1 MMKKIENQIL
11 IIFGASGD
19 LTKRMLLPSLFE
31 LFVRRVITG
40 TVSDIGD
47 SPFFFHGQEFPCAYK
62 RKVKGIRKGERE
74 DR

>member
-31 LFVRRVITG
+31 LFVRGLLPERFLILG
-40 TVSDIGD
+40 TARSSFTDG
-47 SPFFFHGQEFPCAYK
+47 SFHCSFWMLS
-62 RKVKGIRKGERE
+62 R
-74 DR
+74 